1 MKNRTKPISDVETG
15 HRTASVCNVTNIAYE
30 LQRPLLWNPEKEL
43 FVGDDYANLM
53 VGRPY
58 RGKWDYTNF

>member
-1 MKNRTKPISDVETG
+1 MKNRTKPISDVEAG

-30 LQRPLLWNPEKEL
+30 LGRPLIWNPEKEQ
-43 FVGDDYANLM
+43 FHGDAFANLM

-58 RGKWDYTNF
+58 RGKWNYTDF